1 MKRHSPGPSHLPGWT
16 RLGRN
21 EKLAALPKRQKD
33 ISHIQVCVPLLQC
46 KPNAVVSSPIT
57 HLCAK
62 IGALDPG
69 PLRLASN
76 NRNSCLEILDAE
88 SYYDPKGPFIHRDYP
103 FLNIIFSRLS
113 RIIVDIIT
121 SSSSLPDS
129 KSSWALECK
138 NLNFTIRLAFLYA
151 NTWAQSCNSKAGKII
166 EEGNQIASVPVTS
179 PLGQKLSSREKY
191 FAAQIEKRYLL
202 PETDRK
208 I

>member
-1 MKRHSPGPSHLPGWT
+1 MGPVCMYASRGRDSHCPRPWRPGVKFEQIPLFYPRGCATTLRGIALERFVAYCSSELIISG
-16 RLGRN
+16 RALGRGP
-21 EKLAALPKRQKD
+21 EGTGDCSSCYALPKRQKD

-103 FLNIIFSRLS
+103 FLNIMFYRLS
-113 RIIVDIIT
+113 RIIT

-129 KSSWALECK
+129 GSS
-138 NLNFTIRLAFLYA
+138 
-151 NTWAQSCNSKAGKII
+151 
-166 EEGNQIASVPVTS
+166 
-179 PLGQKLSSREKY
+179 
-191 FAAQIEKRYLL
+191 
-202 PETDRK
+202 
-208 I
+208 